1 MENTGYIVDI
11 LKDKVKVRVD
21 RESAC
26 GGHCVSCKGCP
37 TEAVIAEC
45 RLIGSANIGDKVRL
59 SMDNSKFFK
68 KLFLGYGQTVI
79 LAVLGA
85 IFGYIIFKTEISS
98 VLGGFLGLLLGII
111 IAKLADK
118 DTYDIVAEVI

>member
-1 MENTGYIVDI
+1 M
-11 LKDKVKVRVD
+11 
-21 RESAC
+21 
-26 GGHCVSCKGCP
+26 
-37 TEAVIAEC
+37 
-45 RLIGSANIGDKVRL
+45 
-59 SMDNSKFFK
+59 
-68 KLFLGYGQTVI
+68 I

>member
-11 LKDKVKVRVD
+11 LKDRVKVRVD

-68 KLFLGYGQTVI
+68 KLFFRLRTDRDFS
-79 LAVLGA
+79 GA
-85 IFGYIIFKTEISS
+85 WSNFWIYNI
-98 VLGGFLGLLLGII
+98 
-111 IAKLADK
+111 
-118 DTYDIVAEVI
+118 